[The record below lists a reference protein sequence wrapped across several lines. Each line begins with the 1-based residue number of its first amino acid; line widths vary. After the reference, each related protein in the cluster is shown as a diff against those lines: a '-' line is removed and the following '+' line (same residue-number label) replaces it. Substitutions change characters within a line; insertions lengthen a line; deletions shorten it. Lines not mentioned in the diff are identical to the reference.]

1 MQAQHGDAVRLR
13 LGPWHSWLL
22 FHPHAIEAVLATRA
36 TSFVRFEPIMRVLAQ
51 WNGQSLLVSEGD
63 RWHARRRKV
72 LPAFA
77 TRRLPGYAERV
88 VERTLVLRDKWEAA
102 DAPIIDTDREM
113 VALALEIAANTLFGE
128 TLGDRA
134 LAIGRAVAVLSEV
147 AFREST
153 SPLVLPDWMPLP
165 SKARKRQAIADMDA
179 LVRGIVATRM
189 ALPTSDRGDLLSML
203 IEAETDAVAVRD
215 EVMTLLIAGH
225 ETGGA
230 LISWSCDLLAR
241 HPDELAM
248 VQAELDHAL
257 DGELPG
263 AADLERL
270 PILRA
275 VVAEALRLYP
285 PAYGLFPRRA
295 LENVI
300 VGDVTI
306 RQGDIVQLI
315 PFVTQRDPRWFER
328 PAEFRPGRFRSAQPW
343 PRYAYFPFGAGPR
356 VCVGQAFGLLEASLV
371 LATLL
376 QRLSPEPAASQA
388 LPEAKFSLRPKGGLP
403 QRWLRRL
410 NRVCRAG
417 HTDEAVSFGHRYE
430 GAILPLA
437 KPAIATPRHEVV
449 YGVAQRTR
457 DGGANG
463 SPPPWCTEV
472 THDLHACIRPCQC
485 LAVADHEERLIEVGR
500 LEAMCRC

>member
-1 MQAQHGDAVRLR
+1 VRERDRAAAPSRFFGLEHLLRLRTDQLAFYRDMQAQHGDAVHLR

-22 FHPHAIEAVLATRA
+22 FHPHAVETVLATRA
-36 TSFVRFEPIMRVLAQ
+36 TSFVRFEPVMRVLAQ
-51 WNGQSLLVSEGD
+51 WNGESLLVSEGE

-77 TRRLPGYAERV
+77 TRRLPGYAERI
-88 VERTLVLRDKWEAA
+88 VERTLALRGEWEAA
-102 DAPIIDTDREM
+102 EAPIIDTDREM
-113 VALALEIAANTLFGE
+113 VALTLEIAADTLFGE
-128 TLGDRA
+128 ALGARA
-134 LAIGRAVAVLSEV
+134 QAIGQAVAVLSDV

-165 SKARKRQAIADMDA
+165 GKARKRQAIADMDA

-189 ALPTSDRGDLLSML
+189 ALPTTDRGDLLSML

-241 HPDELAM
+241 HPDELAV
-248 VQAELDHAL
+248 VQGELDQAL
-257 DGELPG
+257 AGELPG

-275 VVAEALRLYP
+275 VVSEALRLYP

-295 LENVI
+295 LEDVA

-306 RQGDIVQLI
+306 RRGDLVQLI
-315 PFVTQRDPRWFER
+315 PFVTQRDPRWFEA
-328 PAEFRPGRFRSAQPW
+328 PEDFRPSRFRFAPPW

-356 VCVGQAFGLLEASLV
+356 VCIGQAFGLLEASLV

-376 QRLSPEPAASQA
+376 QRLSPEPAALQA
-388 LPEAKFSLRPKGGLP
+388 VPEAKFSLRPKGGLP
-403 QRWLRRL
+403 QRWRR
-410 NRVCRAG
+410 R
-417 HTDEAVSFGHRYE
+417 S
-430 GAILPLA
+430 
-437 KPAIATPRHEVV
+437 
-449 YGVAQRTR
+449 
-457 DGGANG
+457 
-463 SPPPWCTEV
+463 
-472 THDLHACIRPCQC
+472 
-485 LAVADHEERLIEVGR
+485 DHV
-500 LEAMCRC
+500 

>member
-1 MQAQHGDAVRLR
+1 MSMALSQAKGVIPTD
-13 LGPWHSWLL
+13 G
-22 FHPHAIEAVLATRA
+22 AVLATHA
-36 TSFVRFEPIMRVLAQ
+36 TSFVRFEPVMRVLAQ
-51 WNGQSLLVSEGD
+51 WNGESLLVSEGE
-63 RWHARRRKV
+63 RWHSRRRKV

-77 TRRLPGYAERV
+77 TRRMPGYAERI
-88 VERTLVLRDKWEAA
+88 VERTVALRDEWEAA
-102 DAPIIDTDREM
+102 EALVIDTDREM
-113 VALALEIAANTLFGE
+113 VALTLEIAADTLFGE
-128 TLGDRA
+128 ALGARA
-134 LAIGRAVAVLSEV
+134 QAIGQAVAVLSDV

-153 SPLVLPDWMPLP
+153 SPLVLPDWMPLR
-165 SKARKRQAIADMDA
+165 SKARKRRAIADMDT

-203 IEAETDAVAVRD
+203 IETETDAIAVRD

-263 AADLERL
+263 AANLERL

-295 LENVI
+295 LEDVI
-300 VGDVTI
+300 VDDMTI
-306 RQGDIVQLI
+306 RKGDLVQLI
-315 PFVTQRDPRWFER
+315 PFVMQRDPRWFER
-328 PAEFRPGRFRSAQPW
+328 PGEFRPVRFRSASPW

-356 VCVGQAFGLLEASLV
+356 VCIGQAFGLLEASLV

-376 QRLSPEPAASQA
+376 QRLSPEPAALQA
-388 LPEAKFSLRPKGGLP
+388 VPEAKFSLRPKGGLP
-403 QRWLRRL
+403 QRWRRRS
-410 NRVCRAG
+410 NRV
-417 HTDEAVSFGHRYE
+417 
-430 GAILPLA
+430 
-437 KPAIATPRHEVV
+437 
-449 YGVAQRTR
+449 
-457 DGGANG
+457 
-463 SPPPWCTEV
+463 
-472 THDLHACIRPCQC
+472 
-485 LAVADHEERLIEVGR
+485 
-500 LEAMCRC
+500 